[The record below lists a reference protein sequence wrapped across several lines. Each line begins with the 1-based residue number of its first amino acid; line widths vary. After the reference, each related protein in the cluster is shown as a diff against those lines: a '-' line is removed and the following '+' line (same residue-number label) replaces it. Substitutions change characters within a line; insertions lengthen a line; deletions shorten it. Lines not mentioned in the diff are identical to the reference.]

1 MSMFEPLPPSAVG
14 GQSDASPPKQLA
26 PEGAFAPPAGG
37 PGGGGFGAGDFAPVA
52 ASRRE
57 RDAAPPKPKQLVPDS
72 AFDALAGRRIF
83 LFGGRTSPA
92 TAARP
97 REHEAAPRK
106 EQLVSDGAF
115 DALAGRH
122 VSPFSDGGVFRS
134 FWNQLTGRQS
144 PSAAAR
150 TASAG
155 GAERR

>member
-1 MSMFEPLPPSAVG
+1 MSMFEPLPTSAMG

-26 PEGAFAPPAGG
+26 PEGASAPPAGG

-57 RDAAPPKPKQLVPDS
+57 RDAAPPKPKQLVPD
-72 AFDALAGRRIF
+72 
-83 LFGGRTSPA
+83 
-92 TAARP
+92 
-97 REHEAAPRK
+97 
-106 EQLVSDGAF
+106 GAF

-134 FWNQLTGRQS
+134 FWSQLTGRQS